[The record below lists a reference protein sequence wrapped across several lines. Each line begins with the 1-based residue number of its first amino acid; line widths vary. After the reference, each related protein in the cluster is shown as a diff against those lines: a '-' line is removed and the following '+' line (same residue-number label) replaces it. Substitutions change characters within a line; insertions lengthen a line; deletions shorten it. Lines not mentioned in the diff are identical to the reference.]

1 MLFLRS
7 FQIIRYRDGC
17 LFVTRLCVSFLH
29 QQEQDRRGN
38 VCKEKIRAHKNISK
52 LLYIRGGNFTMFH
65 PEIWYSAKVQIAEII
80 NSRYIN
86 CTVTSV
92 RRSTML
98 FYILYVSS
106 YNLTFLS
113 HYILVLIAPLNIIET
128 VCWAI
133 NRDTKVEEKKGLILT
148 FIFLIC

>member
-1 MLFLRS
+1 
-7 FQIIRYRDGC
+7 
-17 LFVTRLCVSFLH
+17 
-29 QQEQDRRGN
+29 
-38 VCKEKIRAHKNISK
+38 
-52 LLYIRGGNFTMFH
+52 MFY

-80 NSRYIN
+80 NSTYIKR
-86 CTVTSV
+86 TVTLLFLGKEKAYSIQ
-92 RRSTML
+92 RNTML

-133 NRDTKVEEKKGLILT
+133 NRDTKVEGKKGLILT

>member
-1 MLFLRS
+1 MQYENTSKFVKSPHLLFLRS
-7 FQIIRYRDGC
+7 FKIIRYRDGC

-80 NSRYIN
+80 NSTYIN
-86 CTVTSV
+86 CTATLVFHGTKCYFISY
-92 RRSTML
+92 TYNHIIL
-98 FYILYVSS
+98 HFY
-106 YNLTFLS
+106 
-113 HYILVLIAPLNIIET
+113 LI
-128 VCWAI
+128 
-133 NRDTKVEEKKGLILT
+133 
-148 FIFLIC
+148 IFLFWLHLWTSLKLFVGP